1 MTKTI
6 AIFGALDT
14 KGQEF
19 AFLKA
24 AIEQRGF
31 QTLVVDTGVLS
42 EPAFTP
48 DITHQQVATA
58 GGAVLADLVAKGDRG
73 EAMAGYAKRC
83 SRNRTPA
90 SPGRHD

>member
-31 QTLVVDTGVLS
+31 QTLV
-42 EPAFTP
+42 EQHKKIFFT
-48 DITHQQVATA
+48 
-58 GGAVLADLVAKGDRG
+58 
-73 EAMAGYAKRC
+73 
-83 SRNRTPA
+83 
-90 SPGRHD
+90 